1 MKNKN
6 KSIQIVKKVLSRRP
20 SDQTERSRRG
30 AVAQIAAANH
40 FAATD
45 IFLCLTSSALAPPVC
60 QVKQLTDCSAN
71 RLWQRRDGKRFF
83 SFHTRFTSGGTRTAS
98 VDLTRLLFAFCRQI
112 SGDFE
117 GEHPDVQQRLMGHP
131 SRCVFLKRA
140 VSSPLLEAW
149 CH

>member
-1 MKNKN
+1 M
-6 KSIQIVKKVLSRRP
+6 SRRP

-30 AVAQIAAANH
+30 AEAQIAAANH

-45 IFLCLTSSALAPPVC
+45 IFLCLTSSASAPPVC

-71 RLWQRRDGKRFF
+71 RLWQRRDDKRFF
-83 SFHTRFTSGGTRTAS
+83 SFHTRFTSAGTRTAS

-117 GEHPDVQQRLMGHP
+117 GEHPDVQQRAHGP
-131 SRCVFLKRA
+131 SIKMRFSPTSRQF
-140 VSSPLLEAW
+140 SSPGSLVPLSNQAGN
-149 CH
+149 

>member
-1 MKNKN
+1 MIRQNDPGPA
-6 KSIQIVKKVLSRRP
+6 LRP
-20 SDQTERSRRG
+20 K
-30 AVAQIAAANH
+30 IAAANH

-45 IFLCLTSSALAPPVC
+45 IFLRLTSSASAPPVC

-117 GEHPDVQQRLMGHP
+117 GEHPDVRQRLVGHP
-131 SRCVFLKRA
+131 SRCVFPQTSRQF
-140 VSSPLLEAW
+140 SSPGSLAPLSNQAGN
-149 CH
+149 